1 MPNTPMTV
9 TSRNATIRDFL
20 IFQVKLTLDGFKD
33 LVAFNLS
40 IGAIL
45 LDFLSGRGQRPR
57 LFYSVV
63 RASERFDRWL
73 NLHGAVRRN
82 EGDGVPDPSVTEVD
96 DDSIVTEIERL
107 IGSQTLSRDEVI
119 RRLKAGTDA
128 LRGRDAETNSN
139 S

>member
-20 IFQVKLTLDGFKD
+20 IFQVKLALDGFKD

-73 NLHGAVRRN
+73 DLHGAVRRN

>member
-1 MPNTPMTV
+1 MPNTPMIV
-9 TSRNATIRDFL
+9 TSRNATIRDFV
-20 IFQVKLTLDGFKD
+20 IFQVKLALDGFKD

-73 NLHGAVRRN
+73 NLHGAVQRN
-82 EGDGVPDPSVTEVD
+82 EGVGVPDPSVTEVD

>member
-1 MPNTPMTV
+1 MTV

-20 IFQVKLTLDGFKD
+20 IFQVKLALDGFKD

>member
-1 MPNTPMTV
+1 MTV

-20 IFQVKLTLDGFKD
+20 IFQVKLALDGFKD

-82 EGDGVPDPSVTEVD
+82 EGDGVPDPSVTEVY

>member
-1 MPNTPMTV
+1 MTV

-20 IFQVKLTLDGFKD
+20 IFQVKLALDGFKD

-107 IGSQTLSRDEVI
+107 IGRQTLSRDEVI

>member
-20 IFQVKLTLDGFKD
+20 IFQVKLALDGFKD

>member
-1 MPNTPMTV
+1 ML
-9 TSRNATIRDFL
+9 A
-20 IFQVKLTLDGFKD
+20 LDGFKD

>member
-1 MPNTPMTV
+1 MPNTPMIV
-9 TSRNATIRDFL
+9 TSRNATIRDFV
-20 IFQVKLTLDGFKD
+20 IFQVKLALDGFKD

>member
-9 TSRNATIRDFL
+9 TSRNATIRDFV
-20 IFQVKLTLDGFKD
+20 IFQVKLALDGFKD

>member
-1 MPNTPMTV
+1 MTV
-9 TSRNATIRDFL
+9 TSRNATIRDFV
-20 IFQVKLTLDGFKD
+20 IFQVKLALDGFKD

>member
-1 MPNTPMTV
+1 MTV

-20 IFQVKLTLDGFKD
+20 IFQVKLALDGFKD

-73 NLHGAVRRN
+73 DLHGAVRRN

>member
-1 MPNTPMTV
+1 MTV
-9 TSRNATIRDFL
+9 TSRNATIRDFV
-20 IFQVKLTLDGFKD
+20 IFQVKLALDGFKD

-73 NLHGAVRRN
+73 NPHGAVRRN
-82 EGDGVPDPSVTEVD
+82 EGVGVPDPSVTEVD